1 MSLQPWKSIAIFT
14 AVGYDRKKRK
24 GGEPPVYRIYL
35 VEDDPVIAAA
45 IQEHLSAWGFTVQR
59 AENFSDILG
68 EFAAFQPHLVLLDI
82 TLPFFNGYHWCQEI
96 RRVSQVPILFLS
108 SASENM
114 NIVMAIHMGAD
125 DFIAKPFDLSVL
137 LAKVQA
143 ALRRAYDYQGQSH
156 LVEHNGAL
164 FNSQASTVTYQGQ
177 TAELTKNETRLLQVL
192 LEHKPNVVS
201 REDLMAALWA
211 CDAYVDE
218 NALYVNMTRLR
229 RKLESIG
236 LRDFI
241 ATKKGL
247 GYLVK

>member
-1 MSLQPWKSIAIFT
+1 
-14 AVGYDRKKRK
+14 
-24 GGEPPVYRIYL
+24 
-35 VEDDPVIAAA
+35 
-45 IQEHLSAWGFTVQR
+45 
-59 AENFSDILG
+59 
-68 EFAAFQPHLVLLDI
+68 
-82 TLPFFNGYHWCQEI
+82 
-96 RRVSQVPILFLS
+96 
-108 SASENM
+108 
-114 NIVMAIHMGAD
+114 MAINMGAD

-164 FNSQASTVTYQGQ
+164 FNSQACTMVYEGK

-229 RKLESIG
+229 KKLESIG
-236 LRDFI
+236 LQDFI